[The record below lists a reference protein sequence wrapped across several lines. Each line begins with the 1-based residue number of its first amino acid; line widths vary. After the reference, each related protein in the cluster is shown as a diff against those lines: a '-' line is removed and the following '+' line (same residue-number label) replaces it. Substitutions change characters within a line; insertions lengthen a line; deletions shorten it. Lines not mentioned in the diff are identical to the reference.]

1 MVVEKEVG
9 GNWAPVDTLRYV
21 NTSKYYPSYTFSIDE
36 GVTAMKITYAYKASG
51 NVAIDDATIVYGDYV
66 NTVHSQERVG
76 QVTSYRVDGLEP
88 LSEYHYQVRALCD
101 DVVSPWSSVQTVTT
115 AEFSAVARPQA
126 DTPRVYATDGRVIV
140 SGLLG
145 RGQVAIYNL
154 SGQLLYS
161 GSVDNGGEVA
171 VGLNR
176 GIYLVRVVDN
186 NQIYNYK
193 VGL

>member
-1 MVVEKEVG
+1 MVH
-9 GNWAPVDTLRYV
+9 D
-21 NTSKYYPSYTFSIDE
+21 
-36 GVTAMKITYAYKASG
+36 
-51 NVAIDDATIVYGDYV
+51 
-66 NTVHSQERVG
+66 
-76 QVTSYRVDGLEP
+76 LEP

-126 DTPRVYATDGRVIV
+126 DTPRVYAVDGRVVV
-140 SGLLG
+140 SGLSG
-145 RGQVAIYNL
+145 RGQVTVYNL

-161 GSVDNGGEVA
+161 GSVDDRGEIV

-176 GIYLVRVVDN
+176 GIYLVRVVDC